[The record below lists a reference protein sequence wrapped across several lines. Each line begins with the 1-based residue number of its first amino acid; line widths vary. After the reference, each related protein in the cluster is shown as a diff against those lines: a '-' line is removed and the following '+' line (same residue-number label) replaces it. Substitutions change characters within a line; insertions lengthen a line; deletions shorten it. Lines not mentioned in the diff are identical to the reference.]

1 MNDDEEAQD
10 GTIVCWLPA
19 SATEPPL
26 WHMRHDDGDAEDL
39 HSTDLAR
46 LLLSDREQDEE
57 DLLVEEVIAAMA
69 AGDAGCES
77 DIPVGRHTASERHNG
92 VAMRGARLIFRFDAP
107 VGWVLGT
114 ILRRAAKGEVSDA
127 GQW

>member
-1 MNDDEEAQD
+1 MGRTLTKFFPGYGRFRGRVVGVPDSEMFA
-10 GTIVCWLPA
+10 V
-19 SATEPPL
+19 
-26 WHMRHDDGDAEDL
+26 RYDDGDAEDL

-46 LLLSDREQDEE
+46 LLLSEREQDEE
-57 DLLVEEVIAAMA
+57 DLLMEDVTAAMA
-69 AGDAGCES
+69 AGDAGCEP

-114 ILRRAAKGEVSDA
+114 ILR
-127 GQW
+127 GQ